1 METYITTTQVTSDGK
16 IVIKLP
22 FRAGHLVEVIVREV
36 EKKARVN
43 PYPLRGLPYRY
54 EKPFESVAKDD
65 IELSW
70 HSGD

>member
-1 METYITTTQVTSDGK
+1 MDTYTTTTQVTSDGK

-22 FRAGHLVEVIVREV
+22 FRAGHLVEVVVREV
-36 EKKARVN
+36 DKKALVN

-65 IELSW
+65 WEVLQ
-70 HSGD
+70 

>member
-1 METYITTTQVTSDGK
+1 METYITKTTVANDGK

-22 FRAGHLVEVIVREV
+22 FRAGHLVEVVVRDV
-36 EKKARVN
+36 DKKVRVN

-65 IELSW
+65 WEVLQ
-70 HSGD
+70 